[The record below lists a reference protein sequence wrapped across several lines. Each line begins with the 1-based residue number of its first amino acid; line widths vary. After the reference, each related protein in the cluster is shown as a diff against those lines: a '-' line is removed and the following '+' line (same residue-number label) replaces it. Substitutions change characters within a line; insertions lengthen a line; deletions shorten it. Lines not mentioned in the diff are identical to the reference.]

1 MLGARTPPHSLGTAG
16 CRWPPPACGRRARR
30 GTENTCSRA
39 SLAAAAAATGA
50 VSDSCE
56 LAGADTE
63 WEFGRVLF
71 SEPDIKDRLLVRAP
85 ATRCALVAENALECN
100 CDVVGG
106 SERHMSAWVPGG
118 TVVGLWR

>member
-39 SLAAAAAATGA
+39 SLAAAGAATGA

-85 ATRCALVAENALECN
+85 ATLVLSLLRMTLVLSLLRMPSNAIAMSS
-100 CDVVGG
+100 GG
-106 SERHMSAWVPGG
+106 RSA
-118 TVVGLWR
+118 T